1 MARSDATRER
11 PVDGYRGGVANQ
23 RNGTAGGSGA
33 GGRLARGLTVAVV
46 CAMGVYA
53 VATVFLTRPGGQ
65 RVDETALQGARLGRS
80 HLIDEALAVLGLVS
94 VAGLALATAVIAVL
108 AFTRRRVD
116 LAIGAVLL
124 VVGANVTT
132 QLVKYRVLERPDLGI
147 DTRAFNSLP
156 SGHTTVAASLAVAL
170 VLVVPV
176 RLRAVT
182 GLLGAAATT
191 IIGVLTLA
199 AGWHRPSDVV
209 AALLVVGAWGGLVAV
224 GSALAAPYARRTRWS
239 GMDMAT
245 GAVLVFGGVALLSAA
260 AFALSRTAA
269 LDGIATDRSDLFVAY
284 AGGAA
289 GIGGTTALL
298 FAAALVLAADSAG
311 SRSRSTTT
319 SDSSVS
325 ANVPGVYADGTST
338 RTHATRPGA

>member
-1 MARSDATRER
+1 M
-11 PVDGYRGGVANQ
+11 ANQ
-23 RNGTAGGSGA
+23 RSGTAA
-33 GGRLARGLTVAVV
+33 GGGAAGRVVRGLTVVVV
-46 CAMGVYA
+46 CAGALYA
-53 VATVFLTRPGGQ
+53 VVTVFLDRPGGQ
-65 RVDETALQGARLGRS
+65 RVDETALQGARLGRE

-94 VAGLALATAVIAVL
+94 VAGLATATAVIAVL

-132 QLVKYRVLERPDLGI
+132 QFVKYRGLERPDLGI

-170 VLVVPV
+170 VLVVPA
-176 RLRAVT
+176 RLRAVSA
-182 GLLGAAATT
+182 LLGAGATV

-209 AALLVVGAWGGLVAV
+209 AALFVVGAWGGLVAV
-224 GSALAAPYARRTRWS
+224 GTALAAPYADRTRWT
-239 GMDMAT
+239 GVDTAT
-245 GAVLVFGGVALLSAA
+245 GVLLALGGVAMLAAA

-269 LDGIATDRSDLFVAY
+269 LDAIGTDRSDLFEAY

-298 FAAALVLAADSAG
+298 FAVALVLAADSAG
-311 SRSRSTTT
+311 ARSRSTTT
-319 SDSSVS
+319 SESSVS

>member
-1 MARSDATRER
+1 M
-11 PVDGYRGGVANQ
+11 ANQ
-23 RNGTAGGSGA
+23 RNGTADGGGA
-33 GGRLARGLTVAVV
+33 AWRVARGFTVAVACTV
-46 CAMGVYA
+46 GFYA
-53 VATVFLTRPGGQ
+53 VATVFLSRASGQ

-132 QLVKYRVLERPDLGI
+132 QFVKYRVLERPDLGI

-209 AALLVVGAWGGLVAV
+209 AALLVVGAWGGIVAV
-224 GSALAAPYARRTRWS
+224 GTALAAPDADRTRWS
-239 GMDMAT
+239 GLDMAT
-245 GAVLVFGGVALLSAA
+245 GAVLTLGGAALLAA
-260 AFALSRTAA
+260 AAVALSRTAA
-269 LDGIATDRSDLFVAY
+269 LDGIGTDRSDLFVAY

-289 GIGGTTALL
+289 GIASTAALL

-311 SRSRSTTT
+311 TGARSMTR